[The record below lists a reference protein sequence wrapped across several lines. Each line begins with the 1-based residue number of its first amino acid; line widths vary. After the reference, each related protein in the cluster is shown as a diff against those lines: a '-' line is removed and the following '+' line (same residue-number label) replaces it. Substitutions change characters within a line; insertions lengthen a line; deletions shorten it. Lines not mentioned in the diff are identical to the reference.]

1 MANRKDRRPPVKR
14 QTPAKADCGQKSPH
28 WMQPPQQVV
37 LLGCAPAKVRLC
49 FFSVPLLSAPP
60 RPASPK
66 GALFLFCIC
75 RRLPPVFTMERVGFD
90 FMPEPEGK
98 MRPFPARL
106 RKVRAAL
113 RPGPHCGFAA
123 PQNGRNCLIL
133 DSGWQNLLR
142 HKKSSRLFQKGLLA

>member
-1 MANRKDRRPPVKR
+1 MAHRKDRRSPVKR
-14 QTPAKADCGQKSPH
+14 QTPAKADCEQKSPH

-75 RRLPPVFTMERVGFD
+75 HHLPPVFAVESVGFD
-90 FMPEPEGK
+90 FVPEPESK
-98 MRPFPARL
+98 MRPLPARL
-106 RKVRAAL
+106 GKAGAAL
-113 RPGPHCGFAA
+113 RPRPHCGLTAA
-123 PQNGRNCLIL
+123 KNSRYGLIL
-133 DSGWQNLLR
+133 DAGRLNLLS
-142 HKKSSRLFQKGLLA
+142 HKKSSRLFQKGLIA